1 MRILAIAAIL
11 IVALPAELLAQEP
24 KKDAPFQLLR
34 FGDLGK
40 LNGSWEMK
48 VDLPSGW
55 QGTIDLFIQVNGP
68 GGKLDGACGLRYSA
82 TLMDQQGQRIQLI
95 NALAPGQIVTA
106 GIKQGNVVALVSRG
120 KEKKGDLPGLT
131 DIDPRPELTTP
142 FQLDGD
148 KLTLDMSKSKN
159 RFLPTKLAA
168 LDLDFAKLLFTRSKK
183 PPPGK

>member
-1 MRILAIAAIL
+1 MKSLGIAAFL
-11 IVALPAELLAQEP
+11 IVALPAEPNAQES
-24 KKDAPFQLLR
+24 KKVAPFQLLR
-34 FGDLGK
+34 FGDLQK
-40 LNGSWEMK
+40 LNGSWELK

-68 GGKLDGACGLRYSA
+68 GGKLDGACGLRYNA
-82 TLMDQQGQRIQLI
+82 ALMDQKGQRIQLI
-95 NALAPGQIVTA
+95 NALAPGQIVAA
-106 GIKQGNVVALVSRG
+106 GIKQGDVVAMVSRG

-168 LDLDFAKLLFTRSKK
+168 LDLDFAKLQFTRSKK
-183 PPPGK
+183 PRPGK